1 MKPTTKDTS
10 LKFMDYIKNAD
21 RILRLLGRIF
31 LVLLVFWILWAFRKA
46 IKDESYVFDTFSVP
60 PALIEKGS
68 PNDGNSWDTYA
79 EVMALKGDDTRFFA
93 YLEKALQNRNPTEGI
108 TAELYAHDNRW
119 ERFRQQKKFQDL
131 LKKYWK

>member
-79 EVMALKGDDTRFFA
+79 EVMALKGDGTRFFA
-93 YLEKALQNRNPTEGI
+93 YLEKPSKIAIRPKVLQPSCTHRTIGGKGS
-108 TAELYAHDNRW
+108 DNRKS
-119 ERFRQQKKFQDL
+119 FRI
-131 LKKYWK
+131 Y

>member
-79 EVMALKGDDTRFFA
+79 EVMAFLKAHNIQNTNKTRKILPSNLRMRSAF
-93 YLEKALQNRNPTEGI
+93 LM
-108 TAELYAHDNRW
+108 
-119 ERFRQQKKFQDL
+119 
-131 LKKYWK
+131 